1 MISNFL
7 KRLDKRFKVLL
18 AAISIQTWSTN
29 LPSQYNQLYATAL
42 GANPIELGSLS
53 SIGGVVSSIFS
64 VPAGWFIDRYGVKK
78 VLLLGLILS
87 VLVASIYGCAS
98 SWWMLIPAVILMRL
112 AIPLIMPLTDIIIIG
127 VTDPK
132 MRALAMGLSR
142 TIWAIPSLFAP
153 FTAAVIV
160 SSFGGINVQ
169 GIRPLYFAQLIA
181 YSLTVVFVAIMLEP
195 LSTQKNMQQH
205 SLKKFDIIRGY
216 RELIKSEKW
225 LKHWLIIMT
234 VLRLGSISMPFAPL
248 WIVEIKKADQ
258 YLLGLLG
265 TLSIGTSLLLQI
277 PMGKLAD
284 KIGRKKIFLMLRPF
298 TYLGTLL
305 LIWAPD
311 PLTLAIAVGILGAV
325 GVMAPGGGG
334 IGNVSFIP
342 FITMYWESF
351 PAEKRGRVQGISG
364 LLDVVGS
371 FASLLGGFLWQAG
384 YMELVLIIPLLA
396 DALILVPTFMRIPES
411 LT

>member
-1 MISNFL
+1 
-7 KRLDKRFKVLL
+7 
-18 AAISIQTWSTN
+18 
-29 LPSQYNQLYATAL
+29 
-42 GANPIELGSLS
+42 
-53 SIGGVVSSIFS
+53 
-64 VPAGWFIDRYGVKK
+64 
-78 VLLLGLILS
+78 
-87 VLVASIYGCAS
+87 
-98 SWWMLIPAVILMRL
+98 
-112 AIPLIMPLTDIIIIG
+112 
-127 VTDPK
+127 
-132 MRALAMGLSR
+132 
-142 TIWAIPSLFAP
+142 
-153 FTAAVIV
+153 
-160 SSFGGINVQ
+160 
-169 GIRPLYFAQLIA
+169 
-181 YSLTVVFVAIMLEP
+181 
-195 LSTQKNMQQH
+195 
-205 SLKKFDIIRGY
+205 
-216 RELIKSEKW
+216 
-225 LKHWLIIMT
+225 
-234 VLRLGSISMPFAPL
+234 MPFAPL